1 MQVTK
6 ITKSLVTKKIGVN
19 MKYFILFIATLSLTA
34 CNTIGGLG
42 KDIQGAAEY
51 TSTKI
56 NTPQPEKAKQ

>member
-1 MQVTK
+1 
-6 ITKSLVTKKIGVN
+6 
-19 MKYFILFIATLSLTA
+19 MKYFILFIATLTLTA

-56 NTPQPEKAKQ
+56 NTKPEEKAK

>member
-1 MQVTK
+1 
-6 ITKSLVTKKIGVN
+6 

>member
-6 ITKSLVTKKIGVN
+6 IMKNLVTRKIGVN
-19 MKYFILFIATLSLTA
+19 MKYFILFIATFTLTA

-56 NTPQPEKAKQ
+56 NTPQPEKEK

>member
-1 MQVTK
+1 
-6 ITKSLVTKKIGVN
+6 
-19 MKYFILFIATLSLTA
+19 MKYIIIFSTLMLAA

-56 NTPQPEKAKQ
+56 VNKQEEKPAQ